1 MNAKPLLS
9 FAVLLSLW
17 LTAPLAAPAE
27 KKSSWVKSQG
37 SRAELQLDV
46 LSKSADWS
54 MDDVDA
60 EVSTFGLT
68 FALVGQLQWRDRL
81 VLDAELPLAYG
92 NVSASFRSDRLGVDE
107 SSSAGSLLFG
117 NPTIGAHYA
126 RALSR
131 KLAVFGGGALSI
143 PVLTD
148 PNADA
153 RATLQATAPARAYY
167 DLHRLIPAHFPLK
180 VRGGV
185 EAEVATRLVYRA
197 DTAVMLALPLSG
209 GSVDLVLEQGSELEM
224 RGKSALGGGLR
235 LQAALTLTRED
246 MAQLALEPFVSY
258 TPEKSGFYGRA
269 GLLVALDSP
278 LGFGLAEDK
287 VATLRLA
294 VGHRF

>member
-1 MNAKPLLS
+1 MNAKSLLS
-9 FAVLLSLW
+9 SAVLLSLW
-17 LTAPLAAPAE
+17 LAAPIAASAE
-27 KKSSWVKSQG
+27 KTSWIKSQG
-37 SRAELQLDV
+37 SRAALELDV
-46 LSKSADWS
+46 LSKSAGWS

-60 EVSTFGLT
+60 EVSTFGLS
-68 FALVGQLQWRDRL
+68 FALVGQLQWRKRL
-81 VLDAELPLAYG
+81 HLDAELPLAYG
-92 NVSASFRSDRLGVDE
+92 NVSASFRSSRLGVDE
-107 SSSAGSLLFG
+107 SSSAGSFLFG

-131 KLAVFGGGALSI
+131 KVAVFGGGALSI

-153 RATLQATAPARAYY
+153 RATLQATAPARAYV
-167 DLHRLIPAHFPLK
+167 DLHRLIPEHFPLRA
-180 VRGGV
+180 RGGV

-197 DTAVMLALPLSG
+197 DTAVMLALPTG
-209 GSVDLVLEQGSELEM
+209 GGDVDLVLEQGNELEL
-224 RGKSALGGGLR
+224 RGEGALGGGLR
-235 LQAALTLTRED
+235 LQAALTLARDD

-258 TPEKSGFYGRA
+258 TPEKPGFYGRA
-269 GLLVALDSP
+269 GLLVALDAP

>member
-9 FAVLLSLW
+9 SAVLLSLW
-17 LTAPLAAPAE
+17 LAAPAAVPAE
-27 KKSSWVKSQG
+27 KNSWIESQG
-37 SRAELQLDV
+37 SRVALELDV
-46 LSKSADWS
+46 LSKSAGWS
-54 MDDVDA
+54 MDDVES
-60 EVSTFGLT
+60 EVSTFGLS
-68 FALVGQLQWRDRL
+68 FALVGQLQWRKRL
-81 VLDAELPLAYG
+81 HLDAEIPLAYG
-92 NVSASFRSDRLGVDE
+92 NVSATFRSSRLGVDE

-126 RALSR
+126 RAMSR

-153 RATLQATAPARAYY
+153 RATLQATAPARAYV
-167 DLHRLIPAHFPLK
+167 DLHRLIPEHFPLRA
-180 VRGGV
+180 RGGV
-185 EAEVATRLVYRA
+185 EAELATRLVYRA
-197 DTAVMLALPLSG
+197 DTAVMLALPTSG
-209 GSVDLVLEQGSELEM
+209 SDVDLVLEQGNELEM
-224 RGKSALGGGLR
+224 RGKGALGGGLR

-258 TPEKSGFYGRA
+258 TPEKPGYYGRA
-269 GLLVALDSP
+269 GLLVALDAP

-287 VATLRLA
+287 VATLRLE

>member
-9 FAVLLSLW
+9 SAVLLSLW
-17 LTAPLAAPAE
+17 LAAPAAVPAE
-27 KKSSWVKSQG
+27 KNSWIESQG
-37 SRAELQLDV
+37 SRVALELDV
-46 LSKSADWS
+46 LSKSAGWS
-54 MDDVDA
+54 MDDVES
-60 EVSTFGLT
+60 EVSTFGLS
-68 FALVGQLQWRDRL
+68 FALVGQLQWRKRL
-81 VLDAELPLAYG
+81 HLDAEIPLAYG
-92 NVSASFRSDRLGVDE
+92 NVSATFRSSRLGVDE

-126 RALSR
+126 RAMSR

-153 RATLQATAPARAYY
+153 RATLQATAPARAYV
-167 DLHRLIPAHFPLK
+167 DLHRLIPEHFPLRA
-180 VRGGV
+180 RGGV
-185 EAEVATRLVYRA
+185 EAELATRLVYRA
-197 DTAVMLALPLSG
+197 DTAVMLALPTSG
-209 GSVDLVLEQGSELEM
+209 SDVDLVLEQGNELEM
-224 RGKSALGGGLR
+224 RGKGVLGGGLR

-258 TPEKSGFYGRA
+258 TPEKPGYYGRA
-269 GLLVALDSP
+269 GLLVALDAP

>member
-9 FAVLLSLW
+9 SAVLLSLW
-17 LTAPLAAPAE
+17 LAAPAAAPAE
-27 KKSSWVKSQG
+27 KNSWVESQG
-37 SRAELQLDV
+37 SRVALELDV
-46 LSKSADWS
+46 LSKSAGWS
-54 MDDVDA
+54 MGDVES
-60 EVSTFGLT
+60 EVSTFGLS
-68 FALVGQLQWRDRL
+68 FALVGQLQWRKRL
-81 VLDAELPLAYG
+81 HLDAEIPLAYG
-92 NVSASFRSDRLGVDE
+92 NVSATFRSSRLGVDE

-126 RALSR
+126 RAMSR
-131 KLAVFGGGALSI
+131 KLAVFGGGTLSI

-153 RATLQATAPARAYY
+153 RATLQATVPARAYV
-167 DLHRLIPAHFPLK
+167 DLHRLIPEHFPLRA
-180 VRGGV
+180 RGGV
-185 EAEVATRLVYRA
+185 EAELATRLVYRA
-197 DTAVMLALPLSG
+197 DTAVMLALPTSG
-209 GSVDLVLEQGSELEM
+209 SDVDLVLEQGNELEM
-224 RGKSALGGGLR
+224 RGKGALGGGLR

-258 TPEKSGFYGRA
+258 TPEKPGYYGRA
-269 GLLVALDSP
+269 GLLVALDAP

>member
-9 FAVLLSLW
+9 SAVLLSLW
-17 LTAPLAAPAE
+17 LAAPIATSAE
-27 KKSSWVKSQG
+27 KNSWIKSQG
-37 SRAELQLDV
+37 SHAALELDV
-46 LSKSADWS
+46 LSKSAGWS
-54 MDDVDA
+54 MADVES
-60 EVSTFGLT
+60 EVSTFGLS
-68 FALVGQLQWRDRL
+68 FALVGQLQWRKRL
-81 VLDAELPLAYG
+81 HLDAELPLAYG
-92 NVSASFRSDRLGVDE
+92 NVSATFRSSRLGVDE

-126 RALSR
+126 RAMSR

-153 RATLQATAPARAYY
+153 RATLQATAPARAYF
-167 DLHRLIPAHFPLK
+167 DLHRLIPEHFPLRA
-180 VRGGV
+180 RGGV
-185 EAEVATRLVYRA
+185 EAELATRLVYRA
-197 DTAVMLALPLSG
+197 DTAVMLALPTSG
-209 GSVDLVLEQGSELEM
+209 SDVDLVLEQGNELEM
-224 RGKSALGGGLR
+224 RGKGALGGGLR

-258 TPEKSGFYGRA
+258 TPEKPGFYGRA
-269 GLLVALDSP
+269 GLLVALDAP